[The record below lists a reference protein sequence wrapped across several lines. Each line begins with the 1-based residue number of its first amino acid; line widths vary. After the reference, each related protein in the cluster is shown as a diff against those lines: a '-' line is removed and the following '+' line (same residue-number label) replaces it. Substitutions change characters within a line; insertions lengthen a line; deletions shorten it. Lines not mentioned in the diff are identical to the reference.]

1 MKQYITEHQSPYLDL
16 SAEVTEILFKG
27 KSAFQDIVV
36 ADSKEYGRMLMLDG
50 VFQTSDKDEFTYH
63 ENIVHIPVFLHPNP
77 KNILIIGGGD
87 GGAARE
93 AVRHLEVE
101 HVTMVDID
109 GKVVELSK
117 RYFPKIAAA
126 MLENNPKLTVK
137 IGDGIAFMKE
147 VEDFMMSS
155 SWTVPIL

>member
-63 ENIVHIPVFLHPNP
+63 ENIVHIPGWHWHR
-77 KNILIIGGGD
+77 I
-87 GGAARE
+87 
-93 AVRHLEVE
+93 
-101 HVTMVDID
+101 
-109 GKVVELSK
+109 
-117 RYFPKIAAA
+117 
-126 MLENNPKLTVK
+126 
-137 IGDGIAFMKE
+137 
-147 VEDFMMSS
+147 
-155 SWTVPIL
+155 